1 MSVSSVLEILKNAYI
16 MEQRGKTLYET
27 AANHANDPEVKDFF
41 LALAD
46 DEKVHMEI
54 LEHQFNAVHRSGGF
68 EIQNY
73 QTDEKESP
81 GLDILDDTLIQKIN
95 AAGFEATA
103 VTAAVSFEEK
113 AVGVYA
119 KRAKEAADPEERRVY
134 DWLSSWENIHLK
146 KLTALQ
152 EALTKKIWDDN
163 SFWPF

>member
-1 MSVSSVLEILKNAYI
+1 MSISSVLEILKNAYI

-27 AANHANDPEVKDFF
+27 AADHAEDPDVKEFF
-41 LALAD
+41 QALAE
-46 DEKVHMEI
+46 DEKVHMKI
-54 LEHQFNAVHRSGGF
+54 LEHQFNAVHSSGRF
-68 EIQNY
+68 EIESY
-73 QTDEKESP
+73 QSDEQGSP
-81 GLDILDDTLIQKIN
+81 GLDILDDTLLRKIN

-119 KRAKEAADPEERRVY
+119 ERAKEASDPEERRVY
-134 DWLSSWENIHLK
+134 EWLSSWENIHLK